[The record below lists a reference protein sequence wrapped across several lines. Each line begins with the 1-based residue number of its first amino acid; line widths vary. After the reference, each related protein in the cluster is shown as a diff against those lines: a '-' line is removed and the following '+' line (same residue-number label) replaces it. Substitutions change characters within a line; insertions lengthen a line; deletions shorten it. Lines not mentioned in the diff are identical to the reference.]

1 MVRNRFLFGPP
12 FSNFF
17 FIMLKYTEYNIQHF
31 NHFEVYSSVEL
42 NHLRCAAV
50 TTVYLSAA
58 LSSQAETVSPRNDR
72 PDVPHPARG
81 HTTVPPVSR
90 TSPLR
95 LAGGGAWRDF
105 AAVPL
110 GRVRCRLS
118 RSAAQLSGRAAQ
130 GHFCRPS
137 CRWRPDFANRMFR
150 RLPVTF
156 MPLKPLEA
164 WPVRACVQNPLG
176 RAPPPRRPGGV
187 FCTSLV
193 LQWGGGGRRHGPV
206 PQFPVWSW
214 AASRYRSGETGTK
227 CRATVGVRCVLLVTG
242 GWLCTQC
249 WCGRCSAGLELTLE
263 QVDYWF

>member
-1 MVRNRFLFGPP
+1 M
-12 FSNFF
+12 
-17 FIMLKYTEYNIQHF
+17 
-31 NHFEVYSSVEL
+31 EL

-72 PDVPHPARG
+72 PNVPHPARG

-90 TSPLR
+90 TSLLR

-105 AAVPL
+105 VAVPL
-110 GRVRCRLS
+110 GRIHCRLS
-118 RSAAQLSGRAAQ
+118 RSSAQLSGRAAQ

-176 RAPPPRRPGGV
+176 RAPAPPPRG
-187 FCTSLV
+187 SLLHLAGAAV
-193 LQWGGGGRRHGPV
+193 GRGGGDRRGGDVAPCLSFPCGRGRLPATAVVRRGLSAEPRSGSGAFFSLPV
-206 PQFPVWSW
+206 GGFAPSAGAAGVLRVWSSPW
-214 AASRYRSGETGTK
+214 NKSIIGFEIIAYCQSSQRSH
-227 CRATVGVRCVLLVTG
+227 
-242 GWLCTQC
+242 
-249 WCGRCSAGLELTLE
+249 
-263 QVDYWF
+263 

>member
-1 MVRNRFLFGPP
+1 M
-12 FSNFF
+12 
-17 FIMLKYTEYNIQHF
+17 
-31 NHFEVYSSVEL
+31 EL

-81 HTTVPPVSR
+81 HTTVPLVSR
-90 TSPLR
+90 TSPLC

-105 AAVPL
+105 VAVPL
-110 GRVRCRLS
+110 GRIRCRLS

-176 RAPPPRRPGGV
+176 RAPPLRGESSAPRWC
-187 FCTSLV
+187 FN
-193 LQWGGGGRRHGPV
+193 GGGGTGEVVTWPRASVSRVVVGGFPL
-206 PQFPVWSW
+206 PQW
-214 AASRYRSGETGTK
+214 R
-227 CRATVGVRCVLLVTG
+227 G
-242 GWLCTQC
+242 G
-249 WCGRCSAGLELTLE
+249 
-263 QVDYWF
+263 D

>member
-1 MVRNRFLFGPP
+1 M
-12 FSNFF
+12 
-17 FIMLKYTEYNIQHF
+17 
-31 NHFEVYSSVEL
+31 EL

-58 LSSQAETVSPRNDR
+58 LSSQAETVSPRNDH

-81 HTTVPPVSR
+81 HTTVPPVSMA
-90 TSPLR
+90 SLLH

-110 GRVRCRLS
+110 GGVRCRLS

-156 MPLKPLEA
+156 TPLKPLGA
-164 WPVRACVQNPLG
+164 WPVQACVQNPLG
-176 RAPPPRRPGGV
+176 RSHPPHPPRRPGGV

-193 LQWGGGGRRHGPV
+193 LQRGEEGGAATWPRASVSRVVVGGFPL
-206 PQFPVWSW
+206 PQW
-214 AASRYRSGETGTK
+214 R
-227 CRATVGVRCVLLVTG
+227 G
-242 GWLCTQC
+242 G
-249 WCGRCSAGLELTLE
+249 
-263 QVDYWF
+263 D

>member
-1 MVRNRFLFGPP
+1 MVRHRFLFGPP

-50 TTVYLSAA
+50 TTIYLSAA

-90 TSPLR
+90 TSLLR

-105 AAVPL
+105 VAVPL
-110 GRVRCRLS
+110 GRIRCRLS
-118 RSAAQLSGRAAQ
+118 RSSAQLSGRAAQ

-176 RAPPPRRPGGV
+176 RAPPLRGESSAPRWC
-187 FCTSLV
+187 FS
-193 LQWGGGGRRHGPV
+193 GGGGTGEVVTWPRASVSRVVVGGFPL
-206 PQFPVWSW
+206 PQW
-214 AASRYRSGETGTK
+214 R
-227 CRATVGVRCVLLVTG
+227 G
-242 GWLCTQC
+242 G
-249 WCGRCSAGLELTLE
+249 
-263 QVDYWF
+263 D